1 MASMSNPKPVDVK
14 KLGKELAKF
23 AMDGGES
30 YCWQCMTL
38 WKKASP
44 EEQNYALYKEAL
56 KLLYKTEIGQQYAR
70 FKDV

>member
-1 MASMSNPKPVDVK
+1 
-14 KLGKELAKF
+14 LAKF
-23 AMDGGES
+23 AMDGGDS

-56 KLLYKTEIGQQYAR
+56 KILYKTEIGQQYAR